1 MKKLPKGIPTFQ
13 ELIEE
18 GYLYVDK
25 TEIIHKLIRQD
36 KLNFLSRPRRFG
48 KTLLLSTIE
57 ELFKGNKELFKD
69 LYIYDKWDWNCT
81 YPVLSLDMSGLE
93 SEGSTRDLVDDVLKK
108 ASKEFDIELEMKTL
122 NMRFGELIQKIHDSQ
137 GKRVVVLIDEYDSP
151 IINNLTNPEYVENSQ
166 SLLNAF
172 YSALKKNNKYI
183 KFILVTGISKFSK
196 VSAFSA
202 LNHLTD
208 ISLYEDYSCICGYTQ
223 EELETNFKEYIENLS
238 SFANF
243 SFEETL
249 EKIKYW
255 YNGYSWDGEKTL
267 YNPYSTILLF
277 SENRFSPHWFETG
290 TPKFLI
296 EIVDYIKDIKSFLE
310 PSHVYKYHLDGFD
323 PLDIEDTTLLFQAG
337 YLTIKKIDKTHE
349 EFEYILDLPNYE
361 VENALMNNLIRT
373 YTQIP
378 VQELIEY
385 RKKFWNQVNNGDCEG
400 LKETIMDYLI
410 PIGNK
415 QRGQNENYY
424 HALIFKWL
432 TSSLGFEG
440 YSNTPTYIGEMD
452 VVLDRT
458 DPIIIIEFKQSK
470 TSSIE
475 YLINEAFTQMN
486 EKQYDKLFNGKRI
499 IKLALV
505 FRNEEIGC
513 KIEKNF

>member
-1 MKKLPKGIPTFQ
+1 MKKLPKGIPTFN
-13 ELIEE
+13 ELIED

-25 TEIIHKLIRQD
+25 TEIIHKLILQD

-48 KTLLLSTIE
+48 KSLLLSTIE
-57 ELFKGNKELFKD
+57 ELFKCNKD
-69 LYIYDKWDWNCT
+69 LFEGFYIYDEWDWEDP
-81 YPVLSLDMSGLE
+81 YPVLSLDLSGFESGSVHDFLDDKFNRIIKRFKIDLE
-93 SEGSTRDLVDDVLKK
+93 S
-108 ASKEFDIELEMKTL
+108 KTL
-122 NMRFGELIQKIHDSQ
+122 NQRLGELIESIHDET

-151 IINNLTNPEYVENSQ
+151 IINNLKDPKFVESTRKTLNS
-166 SLLNAF
+166 F
-172 YSALKKNNKYI
+172 YSALKENNKYI

-208 ISLYEDYSCICGYTQ
+208 ISLYDDYSSICGYTQ
-223 EELETNFKEYIENLS
+223 EELESNFKEYIENL
-238 SFANF
+238 AIF
-243 SFEETL
+243 SNLSKVDLL
-249 EKIKYW
+249 EKIKKW
-255 YNGYSWDGEKTL
+255 YDGYSWNGEKTV

-277 SENRFSPHWFETG
+277 SENSFAPHWFETG

-296 EIVDYIKDIKSFLE
+296 DIATHIKNIKPVLE
-310 PSHVYKYHLDGFD
+310 PTYLYKDDLDGFD
-323 PLDIEDTTLLFQAG
+323 PLDIEDATLLFQAG
-337 YLTIKKIDKTHE
+337 YLTIKNIDKTQD
-349 EFEYILDLPNYE
+349 EFEYTLDLPNYE
-361 VENALMNNLIRT
+361 VEKALMKNLVRI

-378 VQELIEY
+378 IGDLIQT
-385 RKKFWNQVNNGDCEG
+385 RKKFWNQVINADCEG

-452 VVLDRT
+452 VVLDKT

-475 YLINEAFTQMN
+475 YMINEAFNQMN
-486 EKQYDKLFNGKRI
+486 EKQYEKLYKGKKI
-499 IKLALV
+499 IKTALV
-505 FRNEEIGC
+505 FKNEEIGC
-513 KIEKNF
+513 KIEKNY